1 MLMTNLFEYI
11 AEFFEMPGIRYAFI
25 VGPLIAV
32 CTSLLGV
39 TLVLKRYSFIGE
51 GLSYTAFGAMAFAA
65 VVGITNN
72 MLIALPATIIAAII
86 LLRSSTKARIK
97 GDAAVA
103 MLAVGALGLGY
114 LLLALWPTKNFASD
128 VCRVLFGDA
137 AIISLTKF
145 EVIGCVVLSVVTI
158 LLFIFFYHKIFAV
171 TFDENFA
178 RATGVKTSIY
188 NLIVAIIIA
197 IIIVIAMKLVGSLLV
212 SALII
217 FPALTSMLIIFPAL
231 TSMRMFKTF
240 KSVTISSAIISL
252 LCFVTAMF
260 MHMTFSLYKSF
271 FGFKGSTLP
280 IGSTIVALNI
290 IVFLVFTLI
299 NFIRTRAKRS

>member
-1 MLMTNLFEYI
+1 MLMTNIFEYI
-11 AEFFEMPGIRYAFI
+11 AEFFEMPGVRYAFI

-51 GLSYTAFGAMAFAA
+51 GLSYTAFGSMAFAA
-65 VVGITNN
+65 IVGCTNN
-72 MLIALPATIIAAII
+72 MLISLPATILAAII

-137 AIISLTKF
+137 AIISLSKF

-158 LLFIFFYHKIFAV
+158 LLFVFFYHKIFAV

-178 RATGVKTSIY
+178 RATGVKTSTY

-217 FPALTSMLIIFPAL
+217 FPALTSM
-231 TSMRMFKTF
+231 RMFKTF

-260 MHMTFSLYKSF
+260 LHMTFSLYKSF

-299 NFIRTRAKRS
+299 NFIKTRAKRS

>member
-65 VVGITNN
+65 IVGCANN
-72 MLIALPATIIAAII
+72 MLVSLPATILAAII

-137 AIISLTKF
+137 AIISLSKF
-145 EVIGCVVLSVVTI
+145 EVIGCVVLSIVTI

-178 RATGVKTSIY
+178 RATGVKTSVY

-217 FPALTSMLIIFPAL
+217 FPALTSMR
-231 TSMRMFKTF
+231 TFKTF

-290 IVFLVFTLI
+290 IVFLVFSLI

>member
-1 MLMTNLFEYI
+1 MLVTNLFEYI

-97 GDAAVA
+97 GDAALA

-217 FPALTSMLIIFPAL
+217 FPALTSM
-231 TSMRMFKTF
+231 RMFKTF

>member
-1 MLMTNLFEYI
+1 MLMTNLLQYI

-51 GLSYTAFGAMAFAA
+51 GLSYTAFGAMATAA
-65 VVGITNN
+65 IVGCTNN
-72 MLIALPATIIAAII
+72 MLISLPVTIIAAVI
-86 LLRSSTKARIK
+86 LLRTSPKTKIK

-137 AIISLTKF
+137 AIISLSKF
-145 EVIGCVVLSVVTI
+145 EVVGCVVLSIVTI
-158 LLFIFFYHKIFAV
+158 LLFVFFYHKIFAV

-178 RATGVKTSIY
+178 RATGVKTSVY
-188 NLIVAIIIA
+188 NFIVAILIA

-217 FPALTSMLIIFPAL
+217 FPALTSMR
-231 TSMRMFKTF
+231 TFKTF

-271 FGFKGSTLP
+271 FGFKGTTLP

-290 IVFLVFTLI
+290 IVFLVFSLI
-299 NFIRTRAKRS
+299 NFIKTRAKRS

>member
-1 MLMTNLFEYI
+1 MLMTNVFEYI

-65 VVGITNN
+65 VVGVTNN
-72 MLIALPATIIAAII
+72 MLIALPATVLAAII
-86 LLRSSTKARIK
+86 LLRTSPKARIK

-114 LLLALWPTKNFASD
+114 LLLALWPTRNFASD
-128 VCRVLFGDA
+128 VCRVLFGDS
-137 AIISLTKF
+137 AIISLSKF
-145 EVIGCVVLSVVTI
+145 EVVGCVVLSVVTI

-217 FPALTSMLIIFPAL
+217 FPALTSMR
-231 TSMRMFKTF
+231 TFKTF

-290 IVFLVFTLI
+290 IVFLVFSLI
-299 NFIRTRAKRS
+299 NFIKTRLNRRQL

>member
-1 MLMTNLFEYI
+1 MAT
-11 AEFFEMPGIRYAFI
+11 AAI
-25 VGPLIAV
+25 VG
-32 CTSLLGV
+32 C
-39 TLVLKRYSFIGE
+39 
-51 GLSYTAFGAMAFAA
+51 
-65 VVGITNN
+65 TNN
-72 MLIALPATIIAAII
+72 MLISLPVTIIAAVI
-86 LLRSSTKARIK
+86 LLRTSPKTKIK

-137 AIISLTKF
+137 AIISLSKF
-145 EVIGCVVLSVVTI
+145 EVVGCVVLSIVTV
-158 LLFIFFYHKIFAV
+158 LLFVFFYHKIFAV

-178 RATGVKTSIY
+178 RATGVKTSVY
-188 NLIVAIIIA
+188 NFIVAIIIA

-217 FPALTSMLIIFPAL
+217 FPALTSMR
-231 TSMRMFKTF
+231 TFKTF

-252 LCFVTAMF
+252 LCFVMAMF

-271 FGFKGSTLP
+271 FGFKGTTLP

-290 IVFLVFTLI
+290 IVFLVFSLI
-299 NFIRTRAKRS
+299 NFIKTRAKRS

>member
-1 MLMTNLFEYI
+1 MLMTNLLQYI

-51 GLSYTAFGAMAFAA
+51 GLSYTAFGAMATAA
-65 VVGITNN
+65 IVGCTNN
-72 MLIALPATIIAAII
+72 MLISLPVTIIAAVI
-86 LLRSSTKARIK
+86 LLRTSPKTKIK

-137 AIISLTKF
+137 AIISLSKF
-145 EVIGCVVLSVVTI
+145 EVVGCVVLSIVTV
-158 LLFIFFYHKIFAV
+158 LLFVFFYHKIFAV

-178 RATGVKTSIY
+178 RATGVKTSVY
-188 NLIVAIIIA
+188 NFIVAIIIA

-217 FPALTSMLIIFPAL
+217 FPALTSMR
-231 TSMRMFKTF
+231 TFKTF

-271 FGFKGSTLP
+271 FGFKGTTLP

-290 IVFLVFTLI
+290 IVFLVFSLI
-299 NFIRTRAKRS
+299 NFIKTRAKRS

>member
-217 FPALTSMLIIFPAL
+217 FPALTSM
-231 TSMRMFKTF
+231 RMFKTF

-299 NFIRTRAKRS
+299 NFIRTRTKRS

>member
-72 MLIALPATIIAAII
+72 MLIALPATVLASVI
-86 LLRSSTKARIK
+86 LLRASPKMRIK

-103 MLAVGALGLGY
+103 MLAIGAVGLGY
-114 LLLALWPTKNFASD
+114 LLLSLWPTKNMTSE
-128 VCRVLFGDA
+128 VCGILFGA
-137 AIISLTKF
+137 SNIISLKPF
-145 EVIGCVVLSVVTI
+145 EVVGCIVLSVITI
-158 LLFIFFYHKIFAV
+158 LLFVFFYHKIFAI
-171 TFDENFA
+171 TFDEGFA
-178 RATGVKTSIY
+178 RATGVKTSVY
-188 NLIVAIIIA
+188 NLIVAIVIA
-197 IIIVIAMKLVGSLLV
+197 ITIVIAMKLVGSLLV
-212 SALII
+212 SA
-217 FPALTSMLIIFPAL
+217 LIIFPAL

-260 MHMTFSLYKSF
+260 SHMTFSLYKSF

>member
-137 AIISLTKF
+137 AIISLSKF

-217 FPALTSMLIIFPAL
+217 FPALTSM
-231 TSMRMFKTF
+231 RMFKTF

-271 FGFKGSTLP
+271 LGFKGSTLP

>member
-217 FPALTSMLIIFPAL
+217 FPALTSM
-231 TSMRMFKTF
+231 RMFKTF

>member
-1 MLMTNLFEYI
+1 MLMTNLLQYI
-11 AEFFEMPGIRYAFI
+11 AEFFDMPGIRYAFI

-51 GLSYTAFGAMAFAA
+51 GLSYTAFGAMATAA
-65 VVGITNN
+65 IVGCTNN
-72 MLIALPATIIAAII
+72 MLISLPVTIIAAVI
-86 LLRSSTKARIK
+86 LLRTSPKTKIK

-137 AIISLTKF
+137 AIISLSKF
-145 EVIGCVVLSVVTI
+145 EVVGCVVLSIVTV
-158 LLFIFFYHKIFAV
+158 LLFVFFYHKIFAV

-178 RATGVKTSIY
+178 RATGVKTSVY
-188 NLIVAIIIA
+188 NFIVAIIIA

-217 FPALTSMLIIFPAL
+217 FPALTSMR
-231 TSMRMFKTF
+231 TFKTF

-252 LCFVTAMF
+252 LCFVMAMF

-271 FGFKGSTLP
+271 FGFKGTTLP

-290 IVFLVFTLI
+290 IVFLVFSLI
-299 NFIRTRAKRS
+299 NFIKTRAKRS

>member
-137 AIISLTKF
+137 AIISLSKF

-212 SALII
+212 SA
-217 FPALTSMLIIFPAL
+217 LIIFPAL